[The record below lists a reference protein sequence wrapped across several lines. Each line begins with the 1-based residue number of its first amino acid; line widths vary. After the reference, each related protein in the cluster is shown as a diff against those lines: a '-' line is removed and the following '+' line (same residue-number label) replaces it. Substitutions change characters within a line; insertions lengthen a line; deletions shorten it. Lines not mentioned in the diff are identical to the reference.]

1 VPATTVDWCGAS
13 MRRAYGERTNAI
25 GWQDRA
31 CKLSGAVLIAALS
44 TFAPLPPP
52 RTP

>member
-1 VPATTVDWCGAS
+1 
-13 MRRAYGERTNAI
+13 MRCAYGERTNAI

-44 TFAPLPPP
+44 LLRSASLP